1 MAGPRTRCLQERL
14 IVLVTI
20 WPSPKH
26 RLTNGQPLRLA
37 TERAVITDSA
47 ARSLVYL
54 GCLDPA
60 MMITDQ
66 LSLAGQSLSVEAP
79 WTSDTLTPIDVDF
92 TDGVGEVAVL
102 WSSGAGWD
110 AWERREIRISG
121 KVSSWSW
128 GNNRESIRLTI
139 QDSAIVDNGS
149 SHPPGAELT
158 SARFPDIANDTDRGR
173 ARNSRGLLPPR
184 CYAPVGSTTRAPM
197 LCVQDEV
204 DASAGV
210 DLTPRRYIVAQRR
223 QTSQTT
229 IPLGTERARVQHP
242 TRDGEFMAAESSI
255 DYGGSI
261 ITGYDA
267 DGAPYYYMEGDW
279 DEAVGVST
287 FTTGSASVTLT
298 ATTGKVLEGDQVRYT
313 GDNDD
318 DWERIISREGSTTT
332 LATTYG
338 GTGGVGGTLDVIRLP
353 VDKGYPAYRTLS
365 LGGDAG
371 PDGAPICEL
380 ADVAI
385 DMLRDSRVNV
395 PVAVGDLATLRAK
408 LGGVD
413 VSAVLVDRVRPFD
426 WVVGALLPLVPVRPY
441 RAGGGVRFGWVGPV
455 AEEEIAATLD
465 LDDLGPAHRNEPH
478 SYTGGT
484 PVAAARLAYDYD
496 IHRGAHR
503 GSLQHDATRT
513 REGGPI
519 DSWVATGRA
528 VQAAHEWQGDEGEP
542 APVAELSTLCVG
554 ERLAAGLV
562 TTWAIYTHG
571 IRRQMLKIEIGRSL
585 FYLAP
590 GMHVRIT
597 ETGAT
602 QPAQIWRVERR
613 AVSAI
618 GVGALWLETVP
629 D

>member
-79 WTSDTLTPIDVDF
+79 WTSDTLNPIDVDF

-102 WSSGAGWD
+102 WSSGTGWE
-110 AWERREIRISG
+110 AWERREIRIAG
-121 KVSSWSW
+121 KVASWSW
-128 GNNRESIRLTI
+128 GNNRQSIRITI
-139 QDSAIVDNGS
+139 QDSEIVDNGS

-158 SARFPDIANDTDRGR
+158 SARFPDIANATERGR

-210 DLTPRRYIVAQRR
+210 DITPRRFIVAQRR
-223 QTSQTT
+223 QASQTT
-229 IPLGTERARVQHP
+229 VPLGTEKARVLHP
-242 TRDGEFMAAESSI
+242 TRDGVFMDVEGSS

-279 DEAVGVST
+279 DEAVGTAT
-287 FTTGSASVTLT
+287 FHLSATVQLTGTTGR
-298 ATTGKVLEGDQVRYT
+298 VLEGDQIRLT
-313 GDNDD
+313 GDADD
-318 DWERIISREGSTTT
+318 DWRRVIDREGDTT
-332 LATTYG
+332 LAAAYA
-338 GTGGVGGTLDVIRLP
+338 GTAATGTADVIRLP

-385 DMLRDSRVNV
+385 DMLKDARVNV

-408 LGGVD
+408 LAGVD

-441 RAGGGVRFGWVGPV
+441 RAGGGVRFTWVGPV
-455 AEEEIAATLD
+455 TEEEIAATLD
-465 LDDLGPAHRNEPH
+465 LDDLGPAHRIEPH

-513 REGGPI
+513 GEGGPI

-542 APVAELSTLCVG
+542 APVAELATLCIG

-562 TTWAIYTHG
+562 TTWAIYSFGT
-571 IRRQMLKIEIGRSL
+571 RRQMLKIEVGRSL
-585 FYLAP
+585 FWCAP
-590 GMHVRIT
+590 GTILRIT

-602 QPAQIWRVERR
+602 ASAQIWRVERR
-613 AVSAI
+613 SISAI